1 MHGGVPDPAAFRRVL
16 AAEECF
22 AAVQPRKWIFLAV
35 ERGKLEV
42 DARVEV
48 GVDVV
53 ILLAEAIPRRRP
65 KRGFRAWQWLE
76 RGVGARR
83 QLGTMVPL
91 VVDGVVRGVD
101 VLLGGRLAVALGRL
115 DADESEV

>member
-22 AAVQPRKWIFLAV
+22 AAVQPWKRILLAV

-48 GVDVV
+48 RVDVV

-65 KRGFRAWQWLE
+65 ERGFRTWRWPE
-76 RGVGARR
+76 RGVGTRR
-83 QLGTMVPL
+83 RLGTMVPL
-91 VVDGVVRGVD
+91 VVDGIFRGVCVFLD
-101 VLLGGRLAVALGRL
+101 GHLAVALGRL
-115 DADESEV
+115 HADESKL